1 MSLTLQHAL
10 PTRSTAVAQV
20 DSGADRRSPAARV
33 DDAGDRAAPNSRH
46 ALLTAIADAVE
57 VLLPGSADAAAG
69 TKPADQAASK
79 PALHGFVHA
88 LLVELRPAAGEGGHG
103 RGFAWGRTTAATLGQ
118 RLDDLVARLQADGT
132 TSSPATDATDA
143 TDGTEAT
150 EATDAT
156 EATHATDATGASA
169 TAAID
174 AAAAA
179 TTEGG
184 APPTSAAP
192 SEQPS
197 STTAPAAPAPA
208 PTSPLLTAFREL
220 ATARGAGGVD
230 SATSDALVAMLK
242 RVASALDGDA
252 GALAPAAG
260 SLLDAT
266 A

>member
-46 ALLTAIADAVE
+46 ALLRAIVDAVE
-57 VLLPGSADAAAG
+57 ALLPGSADAAAG
-69 TKPADQAASK
+69 AKPADPDASK
-79 PALHGFVHA
+79 HALHGFVHA
-88 LLVELRPAAGEGGHG
+88 LLVELRPGAGEGGHG

-132 TSSPATDATDA
+132 TTSP
-143 TDGTEAT
+143 AT
-150 EATDAT
+150 EATDQ
-156 EATHATDATGASA
+156 TGASA

-208 PTSPLLTAFREL
+208 TSPLLTAFGEL

-252 GALAPAAG
+252 GALAPAVG
-260 SLLDAT
+260 GLLDAT